1 MTSIIENQNNA
12 LRIAISLGIW
22 SFLSAVEVNSLH
34 AGKFYIF
41 FVVC

>member
-1 MTSIIENQNNA
+1 MTSVKEKQKNT
-12 LRIAISLGIW
+12 LRIAMSLGIW
-22 SFLSAVEVNSLH
+22 SFLSTVEVNSLH